1 MTKLNIWFTPAKI
14 VYRTNEVS
22 AILTKFEGIFTE
34 LQTYLKKDQ
43 KSEIELNKVNNDA
56 EGLPV

>member
-34 LQTYLKKDQ
+34 LQSYLKKDQ
-43 KSEIELNKVNNDA
+43 KSEIELNIVNDDA
-56 EGLPV
+56 EGFPV